1 MTLDEILASFDHDL
15 TRRDDGLL
23 AGRAT
28 LDGRQVD
35 VIGVSGR
42 AFVGVDEALWLSARV
57 LDTVRRGG
65 ATPIL
70 VLLDSGSQRM
80 SRRDELL
87 GLNECL
93 SHLAKSLMLASGR
106 GHPTIGLLYGGTA
119 AGAFIATALATRVLL
134 ALPPSMGKRRIGVVA
149 PVEAIVSSEAPPAL
163 AALRDAAPE
172 AWRVTLDALDALA
185 RRHRVGCRAFGSL
198 AWQALTG
205 LTYLSAGSDLDV
217 LFELPAGRPDAGSS
231 GSAGGRE
238 ALAALLDGI
247 AACDAAAPMRIDGE
261 LIRADG
267 AGANWRE
274 WHAAR
279 GEHDEIVVK
288 TAAEVVLMTPRA
300 FLEGAV

>member
-1 MTLDEILASFDHDL
+1 MRSPAQ
-15 TRRDDGLL
+15 
-23 AGRAT
+23 AA
-28 LDGRQVD
+28 
-35 VIGVSGR
+35 
-42 AFVGVDEALWLSARV
+42 EAARV
-57 LDTVRRGG
+57 RHRVVRVAPDAWAGLAEPLVARLALPADDASVVREWAARGRPLMVRRAGPCD
-65 ATPIL
+65 A
-70 VLLDSGSQRM
+70 GSPGVP
-80 SRRDELL
+80 L
-87 GLNECL
+87 GL
-93 SHLAKSLMLASGR
+93 
-106 GHPTIGLLYGGTA
+106 P
-119 AGAFIATALATRVLL
+119 
-134 ALPPSMGKRRIGVVA
+134 LPPSMGKRRIGVVA